1 MILRMTK
8 KNKYK
13 SNPNEISLN
22 NLKEILDVLA
32 LIESK
37 GKYFKRD
44 SEDNEHI
51 SMKQVEDILSY
62 LYNSKSDWGRT
73 TKTAKAV
80 FNAHSRFSKLQGNKK
95 GSHFNVVKDC
105 ILKEDPVYRAL
116 FIVGLA
122 SLVLDKSL
130 NIDFLNQ
137 FFQQET
143 PLSFLMLLRYSI
155 SKKAILSMEYRSDRT
170 QEPSLISQFVPLT
183 INYRDGHWIMV
194 CYTLERQLFVQYLIH
209 NVISIKFFKFNE
221 LSLPVT
227 YDKPIKFDLKKF
239 YENSFGLSV
248 LQDREIHEIEIFVPE
263 EFKSKIQKR
272 RKEGEWISLKN
283 DFIWKLKTQDL
294 NEVFDYIFR
303 WNGTI
308 KIYSPDSV
316 KKIFQEKLK
325 KFIE

>member
-1 MILRMTK
+1 MTK

-32 LIESK
+32 LVESK
-37 GKYFKRD
+37 GKYFNKANK
-44 SEDNEHI
+44 DNEYI
-51 SMKQVEDILSY
+51 SMKQVEDILSN
-62 LYNSKSDWGRT
+62 LYDSKSDWGRT
-73 TKTAKAV
+73 TKTAKAIY
-80 FNAHSRFSKLQGNKK
+80 NAHSKFSKLQGNKK
-95 GSHFNVVKDC
+95 GSHFNVVKDY
-105 ILKEDPVYRAL
+105 ILKDDPVYRAL

-155 SKKAILSMEYRSDRT
+155 SQKAILSMEYRSDRS
-170 QEPSLISQFVPLT
+170 PDPNLISQFVPLT

-194 CYTLERQLFVQYLIH
+194 CFTLERKLFVQYLIH
-209 NVISIKFFKFNE
+209 NVISIKFFKIND

-227 YDKPIKFDLKKF
+227 YNYPIKFDLKDF
-239 YENSFGLSV
+239 YKNSFGLSV
-248 LQDREIHEIEIFVPE
+248 LQDRETYTIEIFVPKD
-263 EFKSKIQKR
+263 FKSKIQKR
-272 RKEGEWISLKN
+272 RREGEWISKGE
-283 DFIWKLKTQDL
+283 DFLWKVKTQDL

-303 WNGTI
+303 WNGAI
-308 KIYSPDSV
+308 KIHAPDSV

-325 KFIE
+325 KFLE

>member
-1 MILRMTK
+1 MTK

-22 NLKEILDVLA
+22 HLKEILDVLA

-37 GKYFKRD
+37 GKYFKTD

-51 SMKQVEDILSY
+51 SMKQVEDILSN
-62 LYNSKSDWGRT
+62 LYESKADWGRT
-73 TKTAKAV
+73 IKTAKAV
-80 FNAHSRFSKLQGNKK
+80 YNAHSKFSKLQGNKK
-95 GSHFNVVKDC
+95 GSHFNVVKDY
-105 ILKEDPVYRAL
+105 ILKDDPAYKAL

-155 SKKAILSMEYRSDRT
+155 YKKAILSMEYQSDRYS
-170 QEPSLISQFVPLT
+170 EPSQILQFVPLT
-183 INYRDGHWIMV
+183 INYRDGHWILV
-194 CYTLERQLFVQYLIH
+194 CFTLERKLLVQYLIH
-209 NVISIKFFKFNE
+209 NIISIKFFKINH

-227 YDKPIKFDLKKF
+227 YDKPIIFDIKDF
-239 YENSFGLSV
+239 YKNSFGLSV
-248 LQDREIHEIEIFVPE
+248 LQDREIHTIEIFVPK
-263 EFKSKIQKR
+263 EFKPKIQKR
-272 RKEGEWISLKN
+272 RREGEWISFKN
-283 DFIWKLKTQDL
+283 DYIWKVNTQDL

-303 WNGTI
+303 WNGVI
-308 KIYSPDSV
+308 KIHAPNFV

-325 KFIE
+325 KFLE